1 MDTAK
6 SIREDYLHQNAFH
19 EVDTYASLNKQY
31 RMLKLIILANDLGK
45 KALEDGIDIN
55 DILSLSV
62 KEKIGRSKYIEEKNL
77 AEFDKIEEEFKAQIS
92 SLNI

>member
-1 MDTAK
+1 
-6 SIREDYLHQNAFH
+6 
-19 EVDTYASLNKQY
+19 
-31 RMLKLIILANDLGK
+31 MLKLIILANDLGK

-77 AEFDKIEEEFKAQIS
+77 AEFDRIEEELKAQIS